1 MCLSFERS
9 GSKIKRETY
18 LDPTPRGA
26 TDRDGEKIDIHGK
39 LKEHGFTLDF
49 NKNELPSI
57 HEEVTIFKIEHRSE
71 SIRQVTANENITI
84 PPRTEIIVP
93 GYIGNDVSFNSGL
106 IGSAE
111 NKANGL
117 LIASTLVD
125 LSRKTIPSSN
135 VCLQSSSLL
144 LSNSPQQLT
153 PDLLENAELSPNRK
167 SSAERLFQEFEDVF
181 SRNSSD
187 IGHTTVTQH
196 RIDTADH
203 PPIKQHPRRLPFA
216 KQEEVGTLLREMQE
230 NDIIEP
236 PSSPWASPIVLV
248 RKKDG
253 STRFCVDYR
262 KLNDVTKKDSYPLPR
277 IDDTLDTLSG
287 HKWFS
292 TLDLKSGYWQVEIH
306 PEDRKKKNSIHF
318 RPRTMAVQRGRTFE
332 EHLQNI
338 RKVLS
343 KLSDANLK
351 LNPSKCKFFQKEVN
365 YLGHIISAEGVR
377 TDPEKVSAVK
387 NWKRP
392 ENLRELRSFLG
403 LCTYYRKFVKGF
415 SNIARPLHKLTESKQ
430 KFQWTK
436 ECEDSFL
443 QLKEA
448 LTSSPILIYPQ
459 PDKPFILDTDASN
472 ESVGAVLSQEIDGQE
487 RVVAYWSKC
496 LSKPERN
503 YCVTR
508 KELLA
513 IVKAI
518 EHFHHYL
525 YGQKFL
531 LRTDHA
537 SLTWLMNFRN
547 TEGQVARWIQRLNE
561 YYFDIRHRKGSSHGN
576 ADALSRRPCP
586 ENCRHC
592 SRVETKY
599 DYAIRQITTS
609 TATPPDPWSL
619 WSPPAINQV
628 GRTSRLIV
636 LQLSSIGPLWNS
648 LHLRNGVLY
657 RKFESEDGKT
667 FRWQLVLPRSRIP
680 EVLKELHGSP
690 TGGHFGVMKT
700 LHRVRERFCWGKV
713 RADVEQWCK
722 SCDACSARKGPKIRS
737 RGRLHRYNVGAP
749 FERIAFDILGPL
761 PRTASGNKYLLVVMD
776 YFTKW
781 PEVYPIPDQEAHTI
795 AEAVVQHWI
804 SRYGVPLQL
813 HSDHG
818 RNFVSAVLKGV
829 CELLGIDKTK
839 TTPLHP
845 QTDGMVERFNRTI
858 LNNLSLMVS
867 KNQQDWDQKVP
878 LFLLAYRSAVH
889 ETTGYSPSQMLF
901 GRDLRLP
908 CDLLFGRPP
917 DTPSSPE
924 EYVQNLQ
931 ARFEDVHNLARER
944 INLRT
949 EKMKTR
955 YDTKSHR
962 TSIQGR

>member
-1 MCLSFERS
+1 MADLKDLKGALVFAMKFEAAPASNTKGQTPHTSRQRIGHVELKKQTGRRPLNAGPAVEKGICRS
-9 GSKIKRETY
+9 CRARQGAETNSASQKGGVGKLINGHLVGRRLPDFGKPHFQVCQISTKSTDIADPFILG
-18 LDPTPRGA
+18 LDF
-26 TDRDGEKIDIHGK
+26 

-49 NKNELPSI
+49 NKNELRSI

-71 SIRQVTANENITI
+71 PIRQVTANENITI

-117 LIASTLVD
+117 LIALTLVD
-125 LSRKTIPSSN
+125 LSEKLSRN

-153 PDLLENAELSPNRK
+153 PDLLENVELSPNRK
-167 SSAERLFQEFEDVF
+167 APQKKTVQEFEDVF

-236 PSSPWASPIVLV
+236 SSSPWASQ
-248 RKKDG
+248 
-253 STRFCVDYR
+253 SSWF
-262 KLNDVTKKDSYPLPR
+262 KDSYPLPR

-306 PEDRKKKNSIHF
+306 PEDREKTAFTSGQGLWQFKVMPFGLCNA
-318 RPRTMAVQRGRTFE
+318 PATFE
-332 EHLQNI
+332 RLMET
-338 RKVLS
+338 VLKGRCS
-343 KLSDANLK
+343 YG
-351 LNPSKCKFFQKEVN
+351 P
-365 YLGHIISAEGVR
+365 R
-377 TDPEKVSAVK
+377 KVSAVK

-487 RVVAYWSKC
+487 RVVAYWS
-496 LSKPERN
+496 
-503 YCVTR
+503 
-508 KELLA
+508 
-513 IVKAI
+513 
-518 EHFHHYL
+518 
-525 YGQKFL
+525 
-531 LRTDHA
+531 
-537 SLTWLMNFRN
+537 
-547 TEGQVARWIQRLNE
+547 QVARWIQRLNE

-609 TATPPDPWSL
+609 TATPPDPW
-619 WSPPAINQV
+619 V
-628 GRTSRLIV
+628 T
-636 LQLSSIGPLWNS
+636 
-648 LHLRNGVLY
+648 
-657 RKFESEDGKT
+657 RKFEKT
-667 FRWQLVLPRSRIP
+667 RWRI
-680 EVLKELHGSP
+680 L
-690 TGGHFGVMKT
+690 
-700 LHRVRERFCWGKV
+700 
-713 RADVEQWCK
+713 
-722 SCDACSARKGPKIRS
+722 
-737 RGRLHRYNVGAP
+737 
-749 FERIAFDILGPL
+749 
-761 PRTASGNKYLLVVMD
+761 
-776 YFTKW
+776 
-781 PEVYPIPDQEAHTI
+781 
-795 AEAVVQHWI
+795 
-804 SRYGVPLQL
+804 
-813 HSDHG
+813 
-818 RNFVSAVLKGV
+818 
-829 CELLGIDKTK
+829 
-839 TTPLHP
+839 
-845 QTDGMVERFNRTI
+845 I
-858 LNNLSLMVS
+858 LN
-867 KNQQDWDQKVP
+867 P
-878 LFLLAYRSAVH
+878 L
-889 ETTGYSPSQMLF
+889 
-901 GRDLRLP
+901 
-908 CDLLFGRPP
+908 
-917 DTPSSPE
+917 
-924 EYVQNLQ
+924 
-931 ARFEDVHNLARER
+931 
-944 INLRT
+944 
-949 EKMKTR
+949 
-955 YDTKSHR
+955 
-962 TSIQGR
+962 

>member
-1 MCLSFERS
+1 MGHVNELPCNMIIDTGANVSIIRNDLAQKLKE
-9 GSKIKRETY
+9 KLIW
-18 LDPTPRGA
+18 TPPCVVLQ
-26 TDRDGEKIDIHGK
+26 TVTGEKIDIHGK
-39 LKEHGFTLDF
+39 LKVKIQFGDTTYQHAVYVADIADPFILGLDFLKEHGFTLDF
-49 NKNELPSI
+49 NKNELRSI
-57 HEEVTIFKIEHRSE
+57 HEEVTIFKIEHRTE

-125 LSRKTIPSSN
+125 LSRKTIP
-135 VCLQSSSLL
+135 
-144 LSNSPQQLT
+144 LT
-153 PDLLENAELSPNRK
+153 PDLLENAELSPEQK
-167 SSAERLFQEFEDVF
+167 ISAERLFQEFEDVF

-236 PSSPWASPIVLV
+236 SSSPWASQL
-248 RKKDG
+248 
-253 STRFCVDYR
+253 SWF
-262 KLNDVTKKDSYPLPR
+262 KDSYPLPR

-306 PEDRKKKNSIHF
+306 PEDREKTAFTSGQGLWQFKVMPFGLCNAPATFERLMETVLKGLTFEACLIYLDD
-318 RPRTMAVQRGRTFE
+318 VIIGGRTFE

-472 ESVGAVLSQEIDGQE
+472 ESVEAVLSQEIDGQE

-609 TATPPDPWSL
+609 TATPPDPW
-619 WSPPAINQV
+619 V
-628 GRTSRLIV
+628 T
-636 LQLSSIGPLWNS
+636 
-648 LHLRNGVLY
+648 
-657 RKFESEDGKT
+657 RKFEKT
-667 FRWQLVLPRSRIP
+667 RWRI
-680 EVLKELHGSP
+680 L
-690 TGGHFGVMKT
+690 
-700 LHRVRERFCWGKV
+700 
-713 RADVEQWCK
+713 
-722 SCDACSARKGPKIRS
+722 
-737 RGRLHRYNVGAP
+737 
-749 FERIAFDILGPL
+749 
-761 PRTASGNKYLLVVMD
+761 
-776 YFTKW
+776 
-781 PEVYPIPDQEAHTI
+781 
-795 AEAVVQHWI
+795 
-804 SRYGVPLQL
+804 
-813 HSDHG
+813 
-818 RNFVSAVLKGV
+818 
-829 CELLGIDKTK
+829 
-839 TTPLHP
+839 
-845 QTDGMVERFNRTI
+845 I
-858 LNNLSLMVS
+858 LN
-867 KNQQDWDQKVP
+867 P
-878 LFLLAYRSAVH
+878 L
-889 ETTGYSPSQMLF
+889 
-901 GRDLRLP
+901 
-908 CDLLFGRPP
+908 
-917 DTPSSPE
+917 
-924 EYVQNLQ
+924 
-931 ARFEDVHNLARER
+931 
-944 INLRT
+944 
-949 EKMKTR
+949 
-955 YDTKSHR
+955 
-962 TSIQGR
+962 

>member
-1 MCLSFERS
+1 MIIDTGANVSIIRNDLAQKLKE
-9 GSKIKRETY
+9 KLIW
-18 LDPTPRGA
+18 TPPRVVLQ
-26 TDRDGEKIDIHGK
+26 TVTGEKIDIHGK
-39 LKEHGFTLDF
+39 LKVKIRFGDTTYQHAVYVADIADPFILGLDFLKEHGFTLDF
-49 NKNELPSI
+49 NKKELRSI
-57 HEEVTIFKIEHRSE
+57 HEEVTIFKIEHRTE

-135 VCLQSSSLL
+135 LCLQKFELA

-167 SSAERLFQEFEDVF
+167 APQKDCSKNLKTCF

-236 PSSPWASPIVLV
+236 SSSPWASPIVLV

-306 PEDRKKKNSIHF
+306 PEDREKQHSLPAKDYGSSKSC
-318 RPRTMAVQRGRTFE
+318 RGRTFE

-343 KLSDANLK
+343 KLRDANLK

-415 SNIARPLHKLTESKQ
+415 SNIARPLHRLTESKQ

-443 QLKEA
+443 QLKVA

-459 PDKPFILDTDASN
+459 LDKPFILDTDASN

-487 RVVAYWSKC
+487 RVVAYWS
-496 LSKPERN
+496 
-503 YCVTR
+503 
-508 KELLA
+508 
-513 IVKAI
+513 
-518 EHFHHYL
+518 
-525 YGQKFL
+525 
-531 LRTDHA
+531 
-537 SLTWLMNFRN
+537 
-547 TEGQVARWIQRLNE
+547 QVARWIQRLNE

-609 TATPPDPWSL
+609 TATPPDPL
-619 WSPPAINQV
+619 
-628 GRTSRLIV
+628 
-636 LQLSSIGPLWNS
+636 
-648 LHLRNGVLY
+648 
-657 RKFESEDGKT
+657 E
-667 FRWQLVLPRSRIP
+667 
-680 EVLKELHGSP
+680 
-690 TGGHFGVMKT
+690 
-700 LHRVRERFCWGKV
+700 
-713 RADVEQWCK
+713 
-722 SCDACSARKGPKIRS
+722 
-737 RGRLHRYNVGAP
+737 
-749 FERIAFDILGPL
+749 
-761 PRTASGNKYLLVVMD
+761 
-776 YFTKW
+776 
-781 PEVYPIPDQEAHTI
+781 
-795 AEAVVQHWI
+795 
-804 SRYGVPLQL
+804 
-813 HSDHG
+813 
-818 RNFVSAVLKGV
+818 
-829 CELLGIDKTK
+829 
-839 TTPLHP
+839 
-845 QTDGMVERFNRTI
+845 
-858 LNNLSLMVS
+858 
-867 KNQQDWDQKVP
+867 
-878 LFLLAYRSAVH
+878 
-889 ETTGYSPSQMLF
+889 
-901 GRDLRLP
+901 
-908 CDLLFGRPP
+908 
-917 DTPSSPE
+917 
-924 EYVQNLQ
+924 
-931 ARFEDVHNLARER
+931 
-944 INLRT
+944 
-949 EKMKTR
+949 
-955 YDTKSHR
+955 
-962 TSIQGR
+962 

>member
-1 MCLSFERS
+1 MPFGLCNAPATFERLM
-9 GSKIKRETY
+9 ETVLKGLTFEACLIY
-18 LDPTPRGA
+18 LD
-26 TDRDGEKIDIHGK
+26 D
-39 LKEHGFTLDF
+39 
-49 NKNELPSI
+49 
-57 HEEVTIFKIEHRSE
+57 V
-71 SIRQVTANENITI
+71 
-84 PPRTEIIVP
+84 II
-93 GYIGNDVSFNSGL
+93 G
-106 IGSAE
+106 
-111 NKANGL
+111 
-117 LIASTLVD
+117 
-125 LSRKTIPSSN
+125 
-135 VCLQSSSLL
+135 
-144 LSNSPQQLT
+144 
-153 PDLLENAELSPNRK
+153 
-167 SSAERLFQEFEDVF
+167 
-181 SRNSSD
+181 
-187 IGHTTVTQH
+187 
-196 RIDTADH
+196 
-203 PPIKQHPRRLPFA
+203 
-216 KQEEVGTLLREMQE
+216 
-230 NDIIEP
+230 
-236 PSSPWASPIVLV
+236 
-248 RKKDG
+248 
-253 STRFCVDYR
+253 
-262 KLNDVTKKDSYPLPR
+262 
-277 IDDTLDTLSG
+277 
-287 HKWFS
+287 
-292 TLDLKSGYWQVEIH
+292 
-306 PEDRKKKNSIHF
+306 
-318 RPRTMAVQRGRTFE
+318 GRTFE

-392 ENLRELRSFLG
+392 ENLRES
-403 LCTYYRKFVKGF
+403 
-415 SNIARPLHKLTESKQ
+415 AKLPGTMYLLPK
-430 KFQWTK
+430 
-436 ECEDSFL
+436 
-443 QLKEA
+443 LKEA

-609 TATPPDPWSL
+609 TATPPDPWSDEKVREDQMADPDIKPL
-619 WSPPAINQV
+619 IEFMESSSNKPSWQDISAYSPTTKQYWA
-628 GRTSRLIV
+628 
-636 LQLSSIGPLWNS
+636 LWNS

-700 LHRVRERFCWGKV
+700 LHRVRERFFWGKV

-737 RGRLHRYNVGAP
+737 RGKLHRYNVGAP

-761 PRTASGNKYLLVVMD
+761 PRTASEPTRLG
-776 YFTKW
+776 
-781 PEVYPIPDQEAHTI
+781 PE
-795 AEAVVQHWI
+795 
-804 SRYGVPLQL
+804 S
-813 HSDHG
+813 S
-818 RNFVSAVLKGV
+818 S
-829 CELLGIDKTK
+829 
-839 TTPLHP
+839 
-845 QTDGMVERFNRTI
+845 
-858 LNNLSLMVS
+858 
-867 KNQQDWDQKVP
+867 
-878 LFLLAYRSAVH
+878 FLLAYRSAVH

-917 DTPSSPE
+917 YTPSSPE

-955 YDTKSHR
+955 YDTKATGHQFKEGDKVWFYNPTRRKGLSPKLQSHWDGPYTILKIINDVVIR
-962 TSIQGR
+962 IRKSTNSKPRVVHYDRLAPYYGHNS

>member
-1 MCLSFERS
+1 MNRVESLMSQKADGKKTLKCWTCGREGHLQRS
-9 GSKIKRETY
+9 CRARQGAETNSASRKEVSEK
-18 LDPTPRGA
+18 LINGHLVGRRLPDFGKPHFQVCQISTKSTGENGIFIMGHVNELPCNMIIDTGANVSIIRNDLAQNLKEKLIWTPPRVVLQ
-26 TDRDGEKIDIHGK
+26 TVTGEKIDVHGK
-39 LKEHGFTLDF
+39 LKVKIKFGDTTYQHALYVADIADPFILGLDFLKEHGFTLDF
-49 NKNELPSI
+49 NKNELRSI
-57 HEEVTIFKIEHRSE
+57 HEEVTIFKIEHRTE

-125 LSRKTIPSSN
+125 LSRKTIP
-135 VCLQSSSLL
+135 
-144 LSNSPQQLT
+144 LT
-153 PDLLENAELSPNRK
+153 PDLLENAELSPEQK

-187 IGHTTVTQH
+187 IGHTTVTQQ

-216 KQEEVGTLLREMQE
+216 KQEEVGTLLREMQK

-236 PSSPWASPIVLV
+236 SSSPWASPIVLV

-287 HKWFS
+287 HKWLS
-292 TLDLKSGYWQVEIH
+292 TIDLKSGYWQVEIH
-306 PEDRKKKNSIHF
+306 PEDREKTAFTSGQGLWQFKVMPFGLCNAPATFERLMETVLKGLTFEACLIYLDD
-318 RPRTMAVQRGRTFE
+318 VIIGGRTFE

-343 KLSDANLK
+343 KLRDVNLK

-403 LCTYYRKFVKGF
+403 LYLLPK
-415 SNIARPLHKLTESKQ
+415 
-430 KFQWTK
+430 
-436 ECEDSFL
+436 
-443 QLKEA
+443 LKEA

-609 TATPPDPWSL
+609 TATPPDPWSDE
-619 WSPPAINQV
+619 
-628 GRTSRLIV
+628 
-636 LQLSSIGPLWNS
+636 
-648 LHLRNGVLY
+648 
-657 RKFESEDGKT
+657 K
-667 FRWQLVLPRSRIP
+667 
-680 EVLKELHGSP
+680 
-690 TGGHFGVMKT
+690 
-700 LHRVRERFCWGKV
+700 VREDQM
-713 RADVEQWCK
+713 AD
-722 SCDACSARKGPKIRS
+722 P
-737 RGRLHRYNVGAP
+737 
-749 FERIAFDILGPL
+749 DIKP
-761 PRTASGNKYLLVVMD
+761 PYRV
-776 YFTKW
+776 
-781 PEVYPIPDQEAHTI
+781 
-795 AEAVVQHWI
+795 
-804 SRYGVPLQL
+804 YGV
-813 HSDHG
+813 
-818 RNFVSAVLKGV
+818 F
-829 CELLGIDKTK
+829 
-839 TTPLHP
+839 
-845 QTDGMVERFNRTI
+845 
-858 LNNLSLMVS
+858 
-867 KNQQDWDQKVP
+867 QQ
-878 LFLLAYRSAVH
+878 
-889 ETTGYSPSQMLF
+889 
-901 GRDLRLP
+901 
-908 CDLLFGRPP
+908 
-917 DTPSSPE
+917 
-924 EYVQNLQ
+924 
-931 ARFEDVHNLARER
+931 
-944 INLRT
+944 
-949 EKMKTR
+949 
-955 YDTKSHR
+955 
-962 TSIQGR
+962 

>member
-1 MCLSFERS
+1 SLQHDHRYRSQCVYHSERS

-18 LDPTPRGA
+18 LDPAPRGA

-39 LKEHGFTLDF
+39 LKVKIKFGDTTYQHAVYVADIADPFILGLDFLKEHGFTLDF
-49 NKNELPSI
+49 NKNELRSI
-57 HEEVTIFKIEHRSE
+57 HEEVTIFKIEHRTE
-71 SIRQVTANENITI
+71 SIRQKGGSV
-84 PPRTEIIVP
+84 
-93 GYIGNDVSFNSGL
+93 GNL
-106 IGSAE
+106 Q
-111 NKANGL
+111 
-117 LIASTLVD
+117 
-125 LSRKTIPSSN
+125 SSN
-135 VCLQSSSLL
+135 VCLQKFELA

-153 PDLLENAELSPNRK
+153 PDLLENAELSPEQK

-203 PPIKQHPRRLPFA
+203 PPIKQHPRRLPFV
-216 KQEEVGTLLREMQE
+216 KQEEIGTLRREMQE

-236 PSSPWASPIVLV
+236 SSSPWASPIVLV

-287 HKWFS
+287 HKWFW

-306 PEDRKKKNSIHF
+306 PEDREKQHSLPAKDYGSSKSY
-318 RPRTMAVQRGRTFE
+318 RGRTFK
-332 EHLQNI
+332 EHQNI

-343 KLSDANLK
+343 KLRDANLK

-403 LCTYYRKFVKGF
+403 LFTYYRKFVKGF

-576 ADALSRRPCP
+576 MLMPFQEDHAQKIVVIVP
-586 ENCRHC
+586 E
-592 SRVETKY
+592 
-599 DYAIRQITTS
+599 
-609 TATPPDPWSL
+609 
-619 WSPPAINQV
+619 
-628 GRTSRLIV
+628 
-636 LQLSSIGPLWNS
+636 
-648 LHLRNGVLY
+648 
-657 RKFESEDGKT
+657 
-667 FRWQLVLPRSRIP
+667 
-680 EVLKELHGSP
+680 
-690 TGGHFGVMKT
+690 
-700 LHRVRERFCWGKV
+700 
-713 RADVEQWCK
+713 
-722 SCDACSARKGPKIRS
+722 
-737 RGRLHRYNVGAP
+737 
-749 FERIAFDILGPL
+749 
-761 PRTASGNKYLLVVMD
+761 
-776 YFTKW
+776 
-781 PEVYPIPDQEAHTI
+781 
-795 AEAVVQHWI
+795 
-804 SRYGVPLQL
+804 
-813 HSDHG
+813 
-818 RNFVSAVLKGV
+818 
-829 CELLGIDKTK
+829 
-839 TTPLHP
+839 
-845 QTDGMVERFNRTI
+845 
-858 LNNLSLMVS
+858 
-867 KNQQDWDQKVP
+867 
-878 LFLLAYRSAVH
+878 
-889 ETTGYSPSQMLF
+889 
-901 GRDLRLP
+901 
-908 CDLLFGRPP
+908 
-917 DTPSSPE
+917 
-924 EYVQNLQ
+924 
-931 ARFEDVHNLARER
+931 
-944 INLRT
+944 
-949 EKMKTR
+949 
-955 YDTKSHR
+955 
-962 TSIQGR
+962 

>member
-1 MCLSFERS
+1 MRSFMNRVESLMSQKADGKKTLKCWTCGREGHLQRS
-9 GSKIKRETY
+9 CRARQGAETNSASRKEVSEK
-18 LDPTPRGA
+18 LINGHLVGWRLPDFGKPHFQVCQISTKS

-39 LKEHGFTLDF
+39 LKVKIKFGDTTYQHAVYVADIADPFILGLDFLKEHGFTLDF
-49 NKNELPSI
+49 NKNELRSI
-57 HEEVTIFKIEHRSE
+57 HEEVTIFKIEHRTE

-125 LSRKTIPSSN
+125 LSEK
-135 VCLQSSSLL
+135 L
-144 LSNSPQQLT
+144 
-153 PDLLENAELSPNRK
+153 
-167 SSAERLFQEFEDVF
+167 

-236 PSSPWASPIVLV
+236 SSSPWASPIVLV

-306 PEDRKKKNSIHF
+306 PEDREKTAFTSGQGLWQFKVMPFGLCNAPATFERLMETVLKGLTFEACLIYLDD
-318 RPRTMAVQRGRTFE
+318 VIIGGRTFE

-592 SRVETKY
+592 SR
-599 DYAIRQITTS
+599 
-609 TATPPDPWSL
+609 
-619 WSPPAINQV
+619 
-628 GRTSRLIV
+628 
-636 LQLSSIGPLWNS
+636 
-648 LHLRNGVLY
+648 
-657 RKFESEDGKT
+657 
-667 FRWQLVLPRSRIP
+667 
-680 EVLKELHGSP
+680 
-690 TGGHFGVMKT
+690 
-700 LHRVRERFCWGKV
+700 
-713 RADVEQWCK
+713 
-722 SCDACSARKGPKIRS
+722 
-737 RGRLHRYNVGAP
+737 
-749 FERIAFDILGPL
+749 
-761 PRTASGNKYLLVVMD
+761 
-776 YFTKW
+776 
-781 PEVYPIPDQEAHTI
+781 
-795 AEAVVQHWI
+795 
-804 SRYGVPLQL
+804 
-813 HSDHG
+813 
-818 RNFVSAVLKGV
+818 
-829 CELLGIDKTK
+829 
-839 TTPLHP
+839 
-845 QTDGMVERFNRTI
+845 
-858 LNNLSLMVS
+858 
-867 KNQQDWDQKVP
+867 
-878 LFLLAYRSAVH
+878 
-889 ETTGYSPSQMLF
+889 
-901 GRDLRLP
+901 
-908 CDLLFGRPP
+908 
-917 DTPSSPE
+917 
-924 EYVQNLQ
+924 
-931 ARFEDVHNLARER
+931 
-944 INLRT
+944 
-949 EKMKTR
+949 
-955 YDTKSHR
+955 
-962 TSIQGR
+962 